1 MNQTFF
7 SKNKSLIILLNLI
20 CLGLTLNTTNQ
31 TLAIAPPPQIAQ
43 QTQNRDSAEKAF
55 RQGMESYQKGT
66 ISGFKE
72 AIASWETALPLWQ
85 TIGDASQSAVTLNFL
100 SLAYANLGQ
109 FSKALKGYQQLLLL
123 TQTLKDQQT
132 EASTLVAIAKIEA
145 KLGNYQKS
153 LDGLNQS
160 LALCQKIKFKTGE
173 ATALNEIALIYFNL
187 GESKQAISYYNQALE
202 SVNLLGNSANTAAI
216 FNNLGQV
223 YSDSKEFDK
232 ALDYYQQS
240 ANLWETLIQKL
251 GDNASP
257 DIKRGKS
264 ATLNNI
270 AFIYAN
276 LEKFPSALET
286 YQQALALWQT
296 IGDRTGEASTLN
308 NMGFVYFQQG
318 NLTKARDFYQQALN
332 IRQEVGDLPKE
343 AISRYRLAI
352 IDRKQGNFEQA
363 IQQINRAIEIIENL
377 RIKVTNQDLRTSF
390 LASKQE
396 YYQFYID
403 LLMQLHQ
410 QNPHQGWD
418 GKALQISER
427 SKARSL
433 LDILAESQGQ
443 LTNGIDPKLLAQ
455 KNLLKEQLGNLEEK
469 RIQLLS
475 NPHTYSQKDSIDRE
489 INALLQQY
497 QPLLEKI
504 RLTNSH
510 YASLTQPQPLNLA
523 KIQHLL
529 DNNTALLEYSL
540 GEKRSYLWVVQK
552 KSIQSYTLGDRV
564 TIETAVKDFRNSFIS
579 PTKRIRRSLTEITGK
594 KLSQI
599 ILPDIKNLKNK
610 RLLIVADGALQYLP
624 FAALPDLSNTK
635 DKQTFLMEKHEL
647 ISLPSA
653 STLGILRQESQGRKP
668 AKKLLAM
675 LADPVFSINDE
686 RLKNVVSK
694 NITPLAPDLERS
706 ARESGVLFDRLPY
719 TQTEAQQILSLIP
732 VNQRLQ
738 ESGFSANKETST
750 SGQLSQ
756 YRFIHFATHGLLNSQ
771 NPQLS
776 GLVLSLVEPSGKSTN
791 GFLRLYDIFNLNL
804 PAELVVLS
812 ACQTGLGKDIKGE
825 GVIGL
830 TRGFMYAG
838 ATRVLVSL
846 WSVDDQATAVLMVN
860 FYQGMLKKKLSPAE
874 ALRQA
879 QIALQKNPDWSSP
892 YYWAAFT
899 LQGEWK
905 EINSL

>member
-7 SKNKSLIILLNLI
+7 SKNRNLMILLNLI

-31 TLAIAPPPQIAQ
+31 ILAIAPPPQIVQ
-43 QTQNRDSAEKAF
+43 ETQNRDSAEKAF
-55 RQGMESYQKGT
+55 RQGMESYQKAT

-72 AIASWETALPLWQ
+72 AIALWETALQLWQ

-145 KLGNYQKS
+145 KLGNYQQS

-160 LALCQKIKFKTGE
+160 LALWQKIKFKTGE
-173 ATALNEIALIYFNL
+173 ATALNEIALIHFNL
-187 GESKQAISYYNQALE
+187 GESKQAINYYNQALQ
-202 SVNLLGNSANTAAI
+202 SVSTLGNSANTAAI
-216 FNNLGQV
+216 LNNLGQV

-240 ANLWETLIQKL
+240 ASLWENLIEKL

-270 AFIYAN
+270 AFIYTN

-286 YQQALALWQT
+286 YQQALTLWQT

-343 AISRYRLAI
+343 AISRYRLAM
-352 IDRKQGNFEQA
+352 IDRKQSNFEQA

-443 LTNGIDPKLLAQ
+443 LTKGIDPKLLAQ

-475 NPHTYSQKDSIDRE
+475 NPHTDDQQQAMDRE
-489 INALLQQY
+489 IDTLLQQY
-497 QPLLEKI
+497 EPLLEKI

-510 YASLTQPQPLNLA
+510 YASLTQPQTLNLA

-529 DNNTALLEYSL
+529 DNNTTLLEYSL
-540 GEKRSYLWVVQK
+540 GEERSYLWVVQK
-552 KSIQSYTLGDRV
+552 KSIQSYTLGDRA

-579 PTKRIRRSLTEITGK
+579 PTKRIRRSLTETTGE

-635 DKQTFLMEKHEL
+635 DKPTFLMEKHEL

-653 STLGILRQESQGRKP
+653 STLGILRQETQGRKP

-686 RLKNVVSK
+686 RLKNVVAK

-750 SGQLSQ
+750 SGQLGQ

-812 ACQTGLGKDIKGE
+812 ACQTGLGKEIKGE
-825 GVIGL
+825 GIIGL

-846 WSVDDQATAVLMVN
+846 WSVDDQATSVLMVN

-879 QIALQKNPDWSSP
+879 QIDLQKNPDWSSP